1 MLTTVFQQR
10 PLSLFLPPPNW
21 ASQVETTH
29 TLAAGIEQA
38 LTGVE
43 NRRPLFG
50 AMRHKLDASW
60 LLEGVDALSWQE
72 GSLLL
77 HDQLL
82 AVPFPFDTLPAA
94 RWDERLFDSG
104 LNCAWN
110 DESSFALFG
119 RGESVPAG
127 YAWSAPMLA
136 GRLGKL
142 PALKP
147 VTPKSCLFSLSL
159 AESSPVDWAVNLR
172 PTVAV
177 SPDWPA
183 GLSANWREELS
194 DQLENL
200 METDE
205 LGAGREAAID
215 GTEAP
220 SWRAQKFSVLLGSRA
235 EATVLLAFFAA
246 RKGPVQS
253 WVVPWAFQPGDEP
266 GNAAAPRQTRV
277 RFAGDSIKLRWLTTH
292 AASAD
297 ISVTQLPWEIN
308 LAEGEQPEQAAEACL
323 YRFTATPPGAVI
335 AWNYTDWE
343 SPLVRAG
350 ETYAP
355 AKIEHGRIERGI
367 ELDDESVDITLWL
380 EPNADGGS
388 SIPHSAFQNPHSDNP
403 VARVLRRMIDVPVHV
418 EILACDPGSVAA
430 PAVTLYK
437 GTLAEVAMQG
447 RRLTATTTVLGGAL
461 ETKAPSFYFSKTCN
475 HGFCRPGCNLLPA
488 DWTWSAQITAVDGN
502 AVTVS
507 LTANPRPALTLPDG
521 FFNRGFVSF
530 GSGDDY
536 QLRVIALSVLN
547 GGGSWTFMLKRPL
560 RGAAA
565 SLPLSVRPHCSG
577 TVAECKLVGNFANF
591 GGHPRMGGA
600 NLSLPTR
607 ETQPAGGKK

>member
-1 MLTTVFQQR
+1 MVTTTYRQR

-43 NRRPLFG
+43 NRRPLFS
-50 AMRHKLDASW
+50 AMRHKIAASW
-60 LLEGVDALSWQE
+60 LLEGLEALSWQE

-82 AVPFPFDTLPAA
+82 AVPLPFDTLPAA

-110 DESSFALFG
+110 DEASFALFG
-119 RGESVPAG
+119 RGEAVPAG
-127 YAWSAPMLA
+127 FACAAPMLA
-136 GRLGKL
+136 GRLDKP

-147 VTPKSCLFSLSL
+147 VTPKACSFSLSL

-172 PTVAV
+172 PAGAV

-183 GLSANWREELS
+183 SLSANWREEPS

-205 LGAGREAAID
+205 LGAGREAALD

-220 SWRAQKFSVLLGSRA
+220 SWRGQNFSVLLGSRA
-235 EATVLLAFFAA
+235 EVAALLAFFAA

-253 WVVPWAFQPGDEP
+253 WVVPWLFRPGDEP
-266 GNAAAPRQTRV
+266 GNPAAPHQTRV
-277 RFAGDSIKLRWLTTH
+277 RFGGDSIRLSWQTAQ
-292 AASAD
+292 AAAAD
-297 ISVTQLPWEIN
+297 ISLTQLPWEIN
-308 LAEGEQPEQAAEACL
+308 LAENEQPEQAAEAFL
-323 YRFTATPPGAVI
+323 YRFTAKPPGALI
-335 AWNYTDWE
+335 AWTYTDWE

-367 ELDDESVDITLWL
+367 ELDDESVDINLWL
-380 EPNADGGS
+380 DD
-388 SIPHSAFQNPHSDNP
+388 QDNP
-403 VARVLRRMIDVPVHV
+403 VARVLRRLIDVPVHV
-418 EILACDPGSVAA
+418 EILACDPGNAA
-430 PAVTLYK
+430 ATPVTLYK

-461 ETKAPSFYFSKTCN
+461 EIKVPSFYFSKTCN
-475 HGFCRPGCNLLPA
+475 HGFCRPGCNLSPA
-488 DWTWSAQITAVDGN
+488 DWTWAAAITTIDGN
-502 AVTVS
+502 TVTVA
-507 LTANPRPALTLPDG
+507 LTGDPQPALTLPDG

-530 GSGDDY
+530 GAGDDY
-536 QLRVIALSVLN
+536 QLRVITLSVLD
-547 GGGSWTFMLKRPL
+547 GGGSWTFTLKRPL

-565 SLPLSVRPHCSG
+565 GLPLSVRPHCSG
-577 TVAECKLVGNFANF
+577 TVAECKLAGNFANF